1 MGCRI
6 RERIYESVYLAT
18 MPTPRRF
25 NPNFIKG
32 KKSYSRGF
40 TLLEILIALFIFS
53 VVVTTIFGSY
63 NFIFSTTDTLDSG
76 IAVYEPA
83 RNSLNRMTTDLQ
95 AAYVPFPPA
104 YTPPGLDASPD
115 IYRFSGGMD
124 TVGGTS
130 FSRLRFTSL
139 AHVAFEKNRQEGI
152 AEIVYYVQP
161 GDNGTFILRRS
172 DTLYPY
178 KPFQEKGTDPVL
190 CENLKSLKFT
200 YYDAEGAD
208 TDHWDSDS
216 DEFKYAT
223 PRAVGIQLEL
233 GNGTSSQQF
242 TTLVTLPVYRLESE

>member
-1 MGCRI
+1 MKLKTSRLC
-6 RERIYESVYLAT
+6 
-18 MPTPRRF
+18 
-25 NPNFIKG
+25 NPYSGRG
-32 KKSYSRGF
+32 KKGLPEGF

-63 NFIFSTTDTLDSG
+63 NFIFSSTDALDSG

-83 RNSLNRMTTDLQ
+83 RNCLNRMTTDLQ
-95 AAYVPFPPA
+95 AVYVTLPPV
-104 YTPPGLDASPD
+104 YTPPGFDAPPD
-115 IYRFSGGMD
+115 TYRFSGEMD
-124 TVGGTS
+124 TVGDTS

-139 AHVAFEKNRQEGI
+139 AHVAFEKNQQEGI

-178 KPFQEKGTDPVL
+178 QPFREKGTDPVL

-208 TDHWDSDS
+208 ADHWDSDS

-233 GNGTSSQQF
+233 GNGSSSQQF
-242 TTLVTLPVYRLESE
+242 ATLVTLPVYRLESE

>member
-1 MGCRI
+1 MKI
-6 RERIYESVYLAT
+6 K
-18 MPTPRRF
+18 TPRFF
-25 NPNFIKG
+25 NPYSGHG
-32 KKSYSRGF
+32 KKSLSEGF

-63 NFIFSTTDTLDSG
+63 NFIFSTTDAADNDSV
-76 IAVYEPA
+76 AYESA
-83 RNSLNRMTTDLQ
+83 RNCLNRMTTDLQ
-95 AAYVPFPPA
+95 AVHVAFPPA
-104 YTPPGLDASPD
+104 YTPPGFDASPD
-115 IYRFSGGMD
+115 PYRFSGETD
-124 TVGGTS
+124 TVGNTV
-130 FSRLRFTSL
+130 FSRLRFSSL
-139 AHVAFEKNRQEGI
+139 AHIAFEKSQQEGI

-178 KPFQEKGTDPVL
+178 NPFQEKGTDPVL

-208 TDHWDSDS
+208 ADHWDSDS

-233 GNGTSSQQF
+233 GNGSFSQKF
-242 TTLVTLPVYRLESE
+242 TTMVALSAYRLKSE

>member
-1 MGCRI
+1 M
-6 RERIYESVYLAT
+6 
-18 MPTPRRF
+18 
-25 NPNFIKG
+25 
-32 KKSYSRGF
+32 
-40 TLLEILIALFIFS
+40 
-53 VVVTTIFGSY
+53 
-63 NFIFSTTDTLDSG
+63 
-76 IAVYEPA
+76 AVYEPA
-83 RNSLNRMTTDLQ
+83 RNCLNRMTFDLQ
-95 AAYVPFPPA
+95 AVYVTFPPA
-104 YTPPGLDASPD
+104 YTPPGPDASSD
-115 IYRFSGGMD
+115 IYRFFAEMD
-124 TVGGTS
+124 TIGGTS

-178 KPFQEKGTDPVL
+178 EPFREKHSDPVL

-216 DEFKYAT
+216 DEYKYAT

-233 GNGTSSQQF
+233 GNGSSSQQF
-242 TTLVTLPVYRLESE
+242 ATLVTLPAYRLKSE